1 MNNEQ
6 IIWTFLKGKGFND
19 YAAAGIMGNLWAESG
34 LKPNN
39 LQNTYEKSLGLNDDQ
54 YTAAVDNGTY
64 TNFAR
69 DSAGYGLAQWT
80 YWTRK
85 QNLLARAKAA
95 DTSIAD
101 LSTQLNYLYEELS
114 SSAAIMQALAIA
126 DSVKTAS
133 DVILLKFERRPSR
146 VGM

>member
-1 MNNEQ
+1 M
-6 IIWTFLKGKGFND
+6 
-19 YAAAGIMGNLWAESG
+19 
-34 LKPNN
+34 
-39 LQNTYEKSLGLNDDQ
+39 
-54 YTAAVDNGTY
+54 DNGTY

-95 DTSIAD
+95 GTSIAD

-114 SSAAIMQALAIA
+114 SNAAIMQALAIA
-126 DSVKTAS
+126 DSVKAAS
-133 DVILLKFERRPSR
+133 DVILLKFERPKDQSEAAKNRR
-146 VGM
+146 AK